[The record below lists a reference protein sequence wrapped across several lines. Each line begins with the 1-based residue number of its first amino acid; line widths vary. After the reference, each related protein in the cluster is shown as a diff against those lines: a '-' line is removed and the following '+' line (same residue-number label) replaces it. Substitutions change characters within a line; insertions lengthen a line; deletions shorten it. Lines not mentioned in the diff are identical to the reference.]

1 MEKVKNR
8 FESKVE
14 IYHHPNPEI
23 RSFLTNTEIS
33 AHRVEIF
40 ERPLEKDWGHI
51 LKELGIIGGHVVK
64 EVMAIQ
70 EVEEIHIK
78 PKEVRIKKATSS
90 SWDKIEKKVVEILMR
105 ALRRKQIKVIKA

>member
-1 MEKVKNR
+1 MEKVKNT
-8 FESKVE
+8 FEWKVE

-40 ERPLEKDWGHI
+40 KRTLEEDWEHI
-51 LKELGIIGGHVVK
+51 LKELGIIGRQVVK

-78 PKEVRIKKATSS
+78 PKEVRIKKTTSS
-90 SWDKIEKKVVEILMR
+90 SWGKIEKKVVEILIR
-105 ALRRKQIKVIKA
+105 ALRRKQIKVVKA

>member
-1 MEKVKNR
+1 MEKAKNT
-8 FESKVE
+8 FEWKVE

-40 ERPLEKDWGHI
+40 ERPLEKDWEHI
-51 LKELGIIGGHVVK
+51 LKELGIIGGQVVK

-70 EVEEIHIK
+70 EIEEIHIK
-78 PKEVRIKKATSS
+78 PKEVRIKKEISS
-90 SWDKIEKKVVEILMR
+90 SWDKIEKKVVEILTR